1 MRDALNGNIVV
12 AALALLPFAVMAET
26 PPLQFAGTAVRLSAE
41 GKSAAPL
48 QVVAGAD
55 GNVYLL
61 WVEKGPPQPGH
72 GHASADDLYVA
83 AWPAAA
89 AGPQAQVR
97 VNATPGEAK
106 SSVMI
111 RARLERGADGTLHVL
126 YPANATSPVNGKP
139 VVDMHYA
146 RSRDGGRS
154 FGAPVTLNS
163 PAQNDLTAT
172 SHSNAA
178 AAATF
183 PALAVGADN
192 RVNAFWLDSRHVK
205 QTEDPSD
212 VYAATSTDGGATW
225 QPDRRLFGG
234 RVCEC
239 CQPVALATADGVLL
253 SSRDVDPAG
262 FRDPIV
268 TRFGRALEPVGT
280 PVRLGTA
287 RWAIDGCPMKSTALV
302 AAGGRVYAAWYSHAD
317 APAGVWFATST
328 DGGVSFDAG
337 RPLHPSATAS
347 DEPVLAVA
355 ADGTVVAA
363 WHAKEG
369 AARRIYV
376 ASSHDGG
383 RSFSTPLAISPAGE
397 SAGYPSIAVTAGE
410 AIVAWQQGG
419 VAYAL
424 RSSTILQ

>member
-1 MRDALNGNIVV
+1 MRDAVNSKIAG
-12 AALALLPFAVMAET
+12 AALALLSFAATAEA
-26 PPLQFAGTAVRLSAE
+26 PPTTAAGMVVRLSAE

-48 QVVAGAD
+48 QVVAAPD
-55 GNVYLL
+55 GHFHLL
-61 WVEKGPPQPGH
+61 WVEKGPEQPGQ
-72 GHASADDLYVA
+72 GHASSDDLYLA
-83 AWPAAA
+83 TWPATA
-89 AGPQAQVR
+89 AGPQAPVR
-97 VNATPGEAK
+97 VNAAPGEAK

-111 RARLERGADGTLHVL
+111 RARLARGADGTLHVL
-126 YPANATSPVNGKP
+126 YPANGTSPVNGKP
-139 VVDMHYA
+139 VIDVHYA

-154 FGAPVTLNS
+154 FDAPVTLNS

-183 PALAVGADN
+183 PALAVASDN
-192 RVNAFWLDSRHVK
+192 RIHAFWLDSRHVR

-212 VYAATSTDGGATW
+212 VYAATSTDGGTTW
-225 QPDRRLFGG
+225 QSDRRLFGG
-234 RVCEC
+234 RLCEC

-268 TRFGRALEPVGT
+268 TRLGRTLEPVGM

-287 RWAIDGCPMKSTALV
+287 RWALDGCPMKSTALV
-302 AAGGRVYAAWYSHAD
+302 AVGARVHAAWYSQAD
-317 APAGVWFATST
+317 APAGVWFATSS
-328 DGGVSFDAG
+328 DGGASFAAG
-337 RPLHPSATAS
+337 RPLHPTALAS

-369 AARRIYV
+369 TARRIFV
-376 ASSHDGG
+376 ATSHDGG
-383 RSFSTPLAISPAGE
+383 LSFSTPLAVSPVGE

-410 AIVAWQQGG
+410 AVVAWQQGG
-419 VAYAL
+419 AAYAL
-424 RSSTILQ
+424 RSRKILL